1 MSVPPDG
8 AGDSGQRGGSGSPSV
23 HDQPTVTSIPGTGTP
38 PSSGAQPWANPVAP
52 PGASGSPF
60 AGPGGTPPN
69 PSSSPSSTGNP
80 FAALGGPGEPVPPP
94 PISPEGPGQAPYGYG
109 YGYQGQPYY
118 PATPGGG
125 PGYGWPG
132 MPMAPSNGMG
142 TTALVLGII
151 SAVGFCLWPLAI
163 ILGILAVVFGAIGR
177 GKARRGEATNA
188 GQALAGII
196 CGAAGIA
203 LGVTMFVLV
212 IIAPGL
218 LSDSETDYSNPGDD
232 GFSTSLVA

>member
-1 MSVPPDG
+1 MPPDG
-8 AGDSGQRGGSGSPSV
+8 AGDSGQPGGSGSPSV
-23 HDQPTVTSIPGTGTP
+23 HDQQTVTSIPGTGTP
-38 PSSGAQPWANPVAP
+38 PSPGAQAWARPVAP
-52 PGASGSPF
+52 PGASASGNAF
-60 AGPGGTPPN
+60 VGPGGTPPN
-69 PSSSPSSTGNP
+69 PAGNSFGAP
-80 FAALGGPGEPVPPP
+80 GGSRGEPVPPP
-94 PISPEGPGQAPYGYG
+94 PTSPEGPGQVPYGYG

-118 PATPGGG
+118 PATPGGA

-132 MPMAPSNGMG
+132 IPMAPSNGMG
-142 TTALVLGII
+142 TTGLVLGII

-163 ILGILAVVFGAIGR
+163 VLGILAVIFGAIGR

-188 GQALAGII
+188 GHALAGII

-212 IIAPGL
+212 ILAPDL

-232 GFSTSLVA
+232 GFNTSFVASR